1 MIDEQDLGPPNA
13 APELLTPAQRN
24 VELLDDSVS
33 LPSAI
38 AQSKT
43 DIRRMRREYRLL
55 CEAQA
60 PIERVFWEIEQRK
73 GQLADQL
80 ANEGIKPFCRP
91 RRSGH
96 PPPKRKPGF

>member
-1 MIDEQDLGPPNA
+1 MSQDIGPPNA
-13 APELLTPAQRN
+13 APGRQTRAQRN

-38 AQSKT
+38 AQCKT

-91 RRSGH
+91 RNSGH
-96 PPPKRKPGF
+96 PPSKRKLGFQP